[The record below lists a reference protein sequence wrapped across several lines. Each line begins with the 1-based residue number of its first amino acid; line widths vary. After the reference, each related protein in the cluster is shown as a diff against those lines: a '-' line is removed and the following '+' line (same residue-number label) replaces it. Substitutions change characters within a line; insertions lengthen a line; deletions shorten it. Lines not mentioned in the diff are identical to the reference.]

1 MNNLEIL
8 GLKILR
14 KLFHERS
21 FPKYQKG
28 KMSGLVD
35 FRHCQYFDQKGN
47 DYILQRLNEYKGG
60 GFMLSKWGTIELS
73 IAVPTY
79 FSQRHKTLKNY
90 YECIRGLYDL
100 WKKKETDSKLY
111 TNAGVFPNNPTI
123 HHQFGEQALQD
134 CQEIDILGSYI
145 KAEAAISSLMNKAT
159 CVNLDAFYAPF
170 MWENPWT
177 QWLKGKRV
185 LVIHP
190 FVESIS
196 QQYHQ
201 NRERLFKNP
210 NVLPEFKELI
220 CIKAVQSI
228 GGNTPTHFKDWFEA
242 LNYMKEEI
250 DSKEYDVA
258 IIGCG
263 AYGMSLAAHVK
274 RQGKVALHL
283 AGWTQMLFGVYG
295 KRWTEHQTKY
305 SKYINEYWIRPNQK
319 EAVKNMGLVED
330 GCYW

>member
-21 FPKYQKG
+21 FPKNQKG

-35 FRHCQYFDQKGN
+35 FRRCQYFDQKGN

-60 GFMLSKWGTIELS
+60 GLMLSKWGTTELS

-79 FSQRHKTLKNY
+79 FSYRHKTLKNY
-90 YECIRGLYDL
+90 YECIRGFYDL
-100 WKKKETDSKLY
+100 WERENAGYNLY
-111 TNAGVFPNNPTI
+111 SLSGVFPNDTKI

-145 KAEAAISSLMNKAT
+145 KAEAAISNLMSKAT

-185 LVIHP
+185 LVVHP

-196 QQYHQ
+196 QQYYQ
-201 NRERLFKNP
+201 NREKLFKNP
-210 NVLPEFKELI
+210 DVLPEFKELI

-228 GGNTPTHFKDWFEA
+228 GGTTTIFKDWFEA
-242 LNYMKEEI
+242 LNYMKKEI
-250 DSKEYDVA
+250 DKKEYDVA